1 MKTSGIKAVRPYRP
15 PLTITFNDRLLG
27 IYPSPLLLRYY
38 GEGEKENRMSTISEK
53 KLLSGQT
60 PESVERRLALE
71 SVRKQMRTFAHQAQE
86 YFDRVQADVE
96 NYKFIVEK
104 HGEWVEVEVV
114 FKAYIHPKAIEAA
127 NIIPK

>member
-1 MKTSGIKAVRPYRP
+1 
-15 PLTITFNDRLLG
+15 
-27 IYPSPLLLRYY
+27 
-38 GEGEKENRMSTISEK
+38 MSTISEK

-104 HGEWVEVEVV
+104 HGE
-114 FKAYIHPKAIEAA
+114 
-127 NIIPK
+127 